1 MDWGTW
7 KNSLLR
13 SRDGWLMSDQAPTI
27 CLHGS
32 YRRGRADE
40 RGIGDI
46 DRGVGNPP
54 EDYGNLRFDVDV
66 D

>member
-1 MDWGTW
+1 
-7 KNSLLR
+7 
-13 SRDGWLMSDQAPTI
+13 MSDQAPTI